1 MISGILIIILSLL
14 FDLSEIAA
22 IGSISILFIHVVTH
36 IGHLKIISRTG
47 ASRLLVLLAAIFSL
61 VAMVLALIYVSK
73 ELDQVLIILVG
84 FVVVAAT
91 TEMALQKIA
100 KRQVKPRIT

>member
-1 MISGILIIILSLL
+1 
-14 FDLSEIAA
+14 
-22 IGSISILFIHVVTH
+22 
-36 IGHLKIISRTG
+36 
-47 ASRLLVLLAAIFSL
+47 
-61 VAMVLALIYVSK
+61 MVLALIYVSK